1 MATVRLLSD
10 EEVRAIPEA
19 WAVFED
25 IRATRKSDF
34 VNNFWRALANDP
46 PQLRRVWEQLKQV
59 MMADGELSPLV
70 RELIYIAVSTA
81 NGCGYCI
88 HSHTAAARAKGMTDG
103 QHAELLAVIGMA
115 AQTMRWSRPCRC
127 QWTRLSWSNR
137 RRHGADPVV
146 SLSRALFPGGVL
158 HLRVFE
164 VRYLD
169 MVRRCIADGTG
180 FGVVALLSGNEVRSP
195 EGLETLAPVGTMAR
209 IDPGTRRCP
218 RCWRCAAWA
227 RADSGCMPA
236 SWQNTGF
243 GWARPRPSPT
253 TRRPRCRRTCRIAPT
268 RWAG

>member
-115 AQTMRWSRPCRC
+115 AQTNALVTAM
-127 QWTRLSWSNR
+127 QV
-137 RRHGADPVV
+137 PVDDAFAV
-146 SLSRALFPGGVL
+146 K
-158 HLRVFE
+158 
-164 VRYLD
+164 
-169 MVRRCIADGTG
+169 
-180 FGVVALLSGNEVRSP
+180 
-195 EGLETLAPVGTMAR
+195 
-209 IDPGTRRCP
+209 
-218 RCWRCAAWA
+218 
-227 RADSGCMPA
+227 
-236 SWQNTGF
+236 
-243 GWARPRPSPT
+243 
-253 TRRPRCRRTCRIAPT
+253 
-268 RWAG
+268 